1 MKRSLLRSDGI
12 VLTRHLREFFLGIFP
27 GAKIITRATARATKV
42 ITTKVTTK
50 VITRAITRAM
60 IMVAITAVT
69 GMVTE
74 VTVAIAAVTAAEVD
88 MATDEM
94 NPNSWYELKLC
105 AGCGKRME
113 IGASRGRIESKHNY
127 NNRNFHN
134 AMCETLIRVEAPIKH
149 GTVWGYERCHERP
162 GGACSE
168 CRRRNSDRARK
179 RLDRITTRALQR
191 LAEEYPDKFTELL
204 ET

>member
-1 MKRSLLRSDGI
+1 M
-12 VLTRHLREFFLGIFP
+12 
-27 GAKIITRATARATKV
+27 IT
-42 ITTKVTTK
+42 
-50 VITRAITRAM
+50 
-60 IMVAITAVT
+60 VAITVVVT
-69 GMVTE
+69 VVVTE
-74 VTVAIAAVTAAEVD
+74 VTVAIAEVTGVTAAEVV
-88 MATDEM
+88 MATVDEM
-94 NPNSWYELKLC
+94 NPDSWYELKLC

-179 RLDRITTRALQR
+179 RLDRVTTRALQR